1 MKIIVTTKDGDRAVE
16 AAEINIGSGDER
28 FAAHRSVDQS
38 PGGFA
43 WAVTHI
49 STGFRLAGGF
59 CVQEAIEK
67 ARVEWSV
74 KTPGQRAAAL
84 DHAHS
89 VRMDRLRQTL
99 AGVLS

>member
-1 MKIIVTTKDGDRAVE
+1 MKIIVTTAAGDRAVE
-16 AAEINIGSGDER
+16 AAEINIGSGNER
-28 FAAHRSVDQS
+28 FAAHRSVD
-38 PGGFA
+38 PAIDGFA

-67 ARVEWSV
+67 ARVEWAA
-74 KTPGQRAAAL
+74 KTPGQRATAL

-89 VRMDRLRQTL
+89 IRASRQRQAL
-99 AGVLS
+99 AGVMS

>member
-1 MKIIVTTKDGDRAVE
+1 MKIIVTTKDGERAVE

-28 FAAHRSVDQS
+28 FAAHRSVDS
-38 PGGFA
+38 VIDGFA

-67 ARVEWSV
+67 ARVEWV
-74 KTPGQRAAAL
+74 AKTPGQRAAAL
-84 DHAHS
+84 EHARS
-89 VRMDRLRQTL
+89 IRASRQRQAL
-99 AGVLS
+99 AGVMS

>member
-1 MKIIVTTKDGDRAVE
+1 MKIIVTTKDGDRIVE
-16 AAEINIGSGDER
+16 AAEINIGADGER
-28 FAAHRSVDQS
+28 FAAHRSD
-38 PGGFA
+38 PAIDGFF
-43 WAVTHI
+43 WTVTHI

-67 ARVEWSV
+67 ARVEWAA

-84 DHAHS
+84 DRARS
-89 VRMDRLRQTL
+89 VRMGRLCQMS